1 MKSITFCEWLFIG
14 LIIGGIIGHYCIK
27 PVSLG
32 DSPFCIG
39 AVFGFIMSSIIQ
51 IIYILIKWY
60 FGPNNNTDDEK

>member
-1 MKSITFCEWLFIG
+1 MKRITFYEWSFIG

-39 AVFGFIMSSIIQ
+39 AMFGFIMSFVIQ
-51 IIYILIKWY
+51 IIYILIKRY
-60 FGPNNNTDDEK
+60 FG